1 MRWKRARRE
10 APARDGW
17 AWLSLIPF
25 GLGAWAPIVA
35 GLRYRVVWWT
45 AAGVFWTLVT
55 LAGFVLAQTEPQ
67 GHDGAAGALL
77 LLGWAGG
84 AVTSFGIRSWKRRR
98 AGRYEAR
105 QPRSSVHRD
114 RWPWIS
120 LIPLGFGSWAP
131 LVPAV
136 RCRVWSWA
144 LAAFSGVA
152 VTTTGCV
159 LLAVASSPSGTNQT
173 EGGIGAVLLIGAWVG
188 GISASFAIRPRSEAR
203 RGIPDRRPPWP
214 RPTQRSRQWSARYA
228 LAAYAATFV
237 TVIVL
242 GVLLD
247 DVLDADITVGVG
259 VLIVDAVLL
268 AALVPLARRRGLAP
282 ADLGLRPTFAMR
294 SMWWVFQAL
303 VLYLVFGLLW
313 AVTFIGHSTRH
324 EARDLSQAAHLGT
337 VQIVIAVLAVAVSAP
352 VVEEVFFR
360 GLLYRSL
367 RNRLAVVP
375 AALAGGLLFG
385 LVHITGYPLIT
396 LPVKAVFGVIACLL
410 YERTG
415 SILPGIALHSF
426 VDASAI
432 DLALTGN
439 DTIVLIVAGT
449 VVCALV
455 GRAAYRRIMGI
466 PAPVVG

>member
-1 MRWKRARRE
+1 MLWRGTRRDGST
-10 APARDGW
+10 RDGW

-35 GLRYRVVWWT
+35 GVRYRVAWWT

-55 LAGFVLAQTEPQ
+55 LAGFVLSASEPQ
-67 GHDGAAGALL
+67 GHNGAAGSLL
-77 LLGWAGG
+77 LLGWVGG
-84 AVTSFGIRSWKRRR
+84 AVTSFGIRRWKRRR
-98 AGRYEAR
+98 AGRYDAGR
-105 QPRSSVHRD
+105 PSSSLRRD

-120 LIPLGFGSWAP
+120 MMPLGFGSWAP
-131 LVPAV
+131 LVAAV

-144 LAAFSGVA
+144 LAAFAGVA
-152 VTTTGCV
+152 VTATGCV
-159 LLAVASSPSGTNQT
+159 LLAIASSPSATNQT
-173 EGGIGAVLLIGAWVG
+173 ETGIGGILLIGAWVG
-188 GISASFAIRPRSEAR
+188 GISASFAIRPRYETR

-214 RPTQRSRQWSARYA
+214 RPTQRSLQWSARYA

-242 GVLLD
+242 GLLLD
-247 DVLDADITVGVG
+247 NVVDVHVTVGVG

-268 AALVPLARRRGLAP
+268 AALLPLARRRGLAL
-282 ADLGLRPTFAMR
+282 ADLGLRPTLAMR

-303 VLYLVFGLLW
+303 VVYLVFGLLW
-313 AVTFIGHSTRH
+313 AVTFIGHSARR
-324 EARDLSQAAHLGT
+324 EAGDLSQAAHLGT

-352 VVEEVFFR
+352 VVEEIFFR

-367 RNRLAVVP
+367 RNRLPVVP

-415 SILPGIALHSF
+415 SIVPGIALHSF

-439 DTIVLIVAGT
+439 DAIVLIVAG
-449 VVCALV
+449 ALAGALLV
-455 GRAAYRRIMGI
+455 RAAYRKITGT
-466 PAPVVG
+466 PALVGG

>member
-1 MRWKRARRE
+1 VLWRGTRRKGT
-10 APARDGW
+10 ARDGW

-35 GLRYRVVWWT
+35 GVRYRVAWWT
-45 AAGVFWTLVT
+45 AAGVVWTMVT
-55 LAGFVLAQTEPQ
+55 LAGFILSASEPQ
-67 GHDGAAGALL
+67 GHNGAAGGLL
-77 LLGWAGG
+77 LLGWVGG

-98 AGRYEAR
+98 AERYDAGR
-105 QPRSSVHRD
+105 PSSSLRRA

-120 LIPLGFGSWAP
+120 MIPLGFGSWAP
-131 LVPAV
+131 LVAAV

-144 LAAFSGVA
+144 LAAFAGVA
-152 VTTTGCV
+152 ITAAGCV
-159 LLAVASSPSGTNQT
+159 LLAIASSPGGTNQT
-173 EGGIGAVLLIGAWVG
+173 EGGIGGVLLIGAWVG
-188 GISASFAIRPRSEAR
+188 GISASFAIRPRYEAR
-203 RGIPDRRPPWP
+203 RGIPDQRRRWP

-242 GVLLD
+242 GLLLD
-247 DVLDADITVGVG
+247 NVVDVHVTVGVG

-268 AALVPLARRRGLAP
+268 AALVPLARRRGLAL
-282 ADLGLRPTFAMR
+282 ADLGLRPTLAMR

-303 VLYLVFGLLW
+303 VVYLLSGLLW
-313 AVTFIGHSTRH
+313 AVTFIGHSARH
-324 EARDLSQAAHLGT
+324 EAGDLSQAAHLGT
-337 VQIVIAVLAVAVSAP
+337 FQILIAVLAVAVSAP
-352 VVEEVFFR
+352 VVEEIFFR

-367 RNRLAVVP
+367 RNRLPVVP

-396 LPVKAVFGVIACLL
+396 LPVKAAFGVIACLL

-415 SILPGIALHSF
+415 SIVPGIALHSF

-439 DTIVLIVAGT
+439 DAIVLIVAGA
-449 VVCALV
+449 VVGALAV
-455 GRAAYRRIMGI
+455 GAAYRKITGT